1 MMREM
6 MSIRR
11 VDVSRDHMRAV
22 IGVVGEQILAAQFH
36 AFCGR
41 VVFLPLWRWFDVNV
55 TVVCD
60 RIRCRIHVVFVQD
73 LASPAAH
80 LNRGPEPLGAN
91 YCRFWLRRHKRGQ
104 WWRLEVHVDWGV
116 VALLLLTWW
125 WCSRWCCW
133 WVTRWRSKLLVFY
146 FINFILVQIKFPFF
160 KLYLNVQQIFLWIL
174 SEPEN
179 PKIGYEFSFFSI
191 WAYSGHIF
199 LR

>member
-1 MMREM
+1 M

-22 IGVVGEQILAAQFH
+22 IGVIGEQILTAQFH
-36 AFCGR
+36 PFCWR
-41 VVFLPLWRWFDVNV
+41 VLFLPLWRRFDIKV

-91 YCRFWLRRHKRGQ
+91 YCRFWLRRHQWGQ

-116 VALLLLTWW
+116 VALLLLAWCRWW
-125 WCSRWCCW
+125 GSRWRCW

-146 FINFILVQIKFPFF
+146 FSIYINLYETFSKFLVTTLFFIDF
-160 KLYLNVQQIFLWIL
+160 YT
-174 SEPEN
+174 
-179 PKIGYEFSFFSI
+179 
-191 WAYSGHIF
+191 
-199 LR
+199 